1 MSTTLAAALA
11 RAMMAVSGV
20 EKGARNKF
28 HGYDYVSADQMV
40 AHCRAALA
48 NEGIAVVPT
57 SHRINA
63 IRIPYVEE
71 GKSGRKEK
79 EAPASIVCE
88 YLVMGH
94 GEAYQ
99 MVSEVPLCPEAGRP
113 IDKAVFA
120 AKTEALG
127 YVLRD
132 LLLVPRGEGIDDIS
146 GRSDDDRPA
155 RSAESCEVI
164 RDKSPP
170 ADERAD
176 AMAQLTRA
184 AEANGL
190 PMAAIEV
197 FVADKMLADL
207 KDLTPKN
214 LRGVARRLADDA
226 VQKQIWAAYAGPGGE
241 G

>member
-11 RAMMAVSGV
+11 RAMMAVAGV

-99 MVSEVPLCPEAGRP
+99 MASEVPLCPEAGRP

-146 GRSDDDRPA
+146 GRPDDDRPV
-155 RSAESCEVI
+155 RSAES
-164 RDKSPP
+164 RDKAPP

-190 PMAAIEV
+190 PMVAIEA

-207 KDLTPKN
+207 KDLTPEK

-226 VQKQIWAAYAGPGGE
+226 VQKQIWAAYAGPGTE
-241 G
+241 